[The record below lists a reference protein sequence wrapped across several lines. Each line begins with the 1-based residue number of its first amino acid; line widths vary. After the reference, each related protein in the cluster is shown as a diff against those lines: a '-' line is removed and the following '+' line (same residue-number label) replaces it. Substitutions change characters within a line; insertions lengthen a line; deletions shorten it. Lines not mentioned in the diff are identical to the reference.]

1 MHETEQIHIYIL
13 WLIVP
18 TILTYVFFAV
28 HSYEET
34 MLWLDRQ
41 YLYNDLLCNVF
52 VHTHCVY
59 KVIIIN
65 SVIFGLLLIGN

>member
-1 MHETEQIHIYIL
+1 
-13 WLIVP
+13 
-18 TILTYVFFAV
+18 
-28 HSYEET
+28 

-41 YLYNDLLCNVF
+41 YLFTDLLCNVF